1 MNKIDRRA
9 ASEAAKAS
17 VELEGY
23 VVSMDTL
30 VESEKYI
37 KNEISFQE
45 LIKNLYKQSGIF
57 DKKTN
62 KN

>member
-1 MNKIDRRA
+1 
-9 ASEAAKAS
+9 
-17 VELEGY
+17 
-23 VVSMDTL
+23 MDTL
-30 VESEKYI
+30 AESEKYI

>member
-9 ASEAAKAS
+9 ASESAKAS

-30 VESEKYI
+30 AESEKYI